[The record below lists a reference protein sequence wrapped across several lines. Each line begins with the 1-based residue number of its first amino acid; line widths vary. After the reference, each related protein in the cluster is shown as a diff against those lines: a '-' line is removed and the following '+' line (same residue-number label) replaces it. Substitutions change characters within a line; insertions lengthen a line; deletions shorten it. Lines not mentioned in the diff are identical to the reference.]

1 MHCNKTG
8 AMALFNNPGTRK
20 NKKLKPLLQYGTA
33 EKARA
38 TIRRIH
44 KFPKSEQKRMAY
56 TMYFRAKYNR
66 RQTKGMREAMKVY
79 SKFIKSL

>member
-1 MHCNKTG
+1 
-8 AMALFNNPGTRK
+8 MALFNDRK
-20 NKKLKPLLQYGTA
+20 SGKTKKKIKLQYGTA

-44 KFPKSEQKRMAY
+44 KFPKSEQKRLAY

-66 RQTKGMREAMKVY
+66 RQTKGMRAAMKVY
-79 SKFIKSL
+79 AKFLKL

>member
-1 MHCNKTG
+1 
-8 AMALFNNPGTRK
+8 MALFNNPSSKTRK
-20 NKKLKPLLQYGTA
+20 NKSRPLLQYGTA
-33 EKARA
+33 EKAKA

-44 KFPKSEQKRMAY
+44 KFPKSEQKRLAY

-79 SKFIKSL
+79 STFIKSI

>member
-1 MHCNKTG
+1 
-8 AMALFNNPGTRK
+8 MALFNDRK
-20 NKKLKPLLQYGTA
+20 SGKTKKKIKTPLLQYGTA

-44 KFPKSEQKRMAY
+44 KFPKSEQKRLAY

-66 RQTKGMREAMKVY
+66 RQTKGMRAAMKVY
-79 SKFIKSL
+79 AKFLKL